1 MPSPVSTPHCPFDR
15 LWQPGHPFRP
25 RRSNKR
31 RCTMGGLL
39 VFFSAFISC
48 YFYLTD
54 PARINSMSK
63 AYLSEL
69 VGGHVEV
76 GNASLTLLEGLTLKN
91 VKITTG
97 DTKADST
104 LFHADNIEIQYNPA
118 SLLRGRLEATRIIA
132 TGATVDLVEEAAA
145 GHWNYQRL
153 THPQGKP
160 SGTQPSKQT
169 KLQYPELVLRNA
181 QVHYSK
187 VGDDNLEDRG
197 DIAIEGHLYPSA
209 DGSLYQFELQSSG
222 KNEAY
227 GPTVSGCLILKS
239 GRITAKLGNLK
250 FGKDLQAMLPSQVR
264 EFWEAHSFQGALEI
278 PRFEYTPPTEKQKA
292 RFLLQTEL
300 VNVELLVRSE
310 EFTETPVSQIKPRKL
325 LTNYP
330 LLQKIDLA
338 TRQMIAWKHLYP
350 SRPPI
355 AVNIVRGTFTFD
367 QDGIQFDDIN
377 STVAGVALVA
387 NGHISG
393 YSSDAQ
399 VKFDLKSADGIP
411 VVIPEKPD
419 FVASL
424 PSQLHQAYGM
434 LKPQG
439 TGAFH
444 VSIDGVLPNGLPR
457 VNGEVDIQDGALDC
471 IFFPY
476 PLRGA
481 TGKVVFG
488 PDPTNS
494 FELVEL
500 QNIQG
505 HGVIGGPNENAV
517 VNVSGWV
524 SADDP
529 DRGCQIRVRANDVT
543 SEPAVFSALPPPVR
557 KVMTIFKG
565 PGTEKFPHFAGDFDC
580 TVLVPPGKD
589 MRPIVSVDLNFKNGG
604 GKLAAFPYPLEQM
617 GGQLTIR
624 DGYLDASNLNFK
636 HNGTSLSVNGRVT
649 WPVDT
654 PPNVDIIAKP
664 NLKVVVNSLPLDHE
678 LFDVLPP
685 EARGWLRSVGAGGML
700 EVQGD
705 IIPKPNASVAEDS
718 IGYNLNILLHD
729 STAHPMHT
737 DFAVKDVG
745 GKLVIHPDR
754 MEIEDIHGKRGE
766 TTLAVSGSMDWSA
779 GRPIVKLNCNAEKLT
794 LDSSLYGLLPSAVQQ
809 AWSALE
815 PHGTLNARLFY
826 QGACPAPPGEPI
838 ASLDLPSGVILA
850 AAAAPVG
857 DFKLTL
863 EPTDITVT
871 PKPLPYRLDHCSGS
885 ITVTPTDITIGKIRG
900 HHGNATVELS
910 GKGLTNN
917 PNDWDLSLAA
927 HDLVADD
934 DLRKALPL
942 SMRQVFDEMKY
953 KGSLSVDL
961 KNFRYRGDRPE
972 PDVDLTGT
980 FSAIKG
986 SVDVG
991 VPISGINGAVNFD
1004 AAVRNGRLAAFRGD
1018 ANIDQMSLVDRPV
1031 KNLKASLTMPSG
1043 SDVLSANQIHG
1054 DVAGGELAGRMD
1066 LKFPDNGPATY
1077 LLDFQVKNADLNSIA
1092 EQVAP
1097 KGKEIKGQASASI
1110 ALQGAWADPS
1120 TRRGRGDVLVTGKEV
1135 YQIPLLLGLL
1145 EVTNLSLPTSS
1156 PFSEGTARYLVE
1168 GNRITFEQVQMRS
1181 SSMLMSGNGWLDFG
1195 SKQVRMNFT
1204 TENPNLPTLPIVH
1217 EIWEGAKQ
1225 ELLQIQVRGTV
1236 QSPKVS
1242 AGALHTFTTTVDE
1255 VLSGSGKEM

>member
-1 MPSPVSTPHCPFDR
+1 MANPVSTPHCPFDR

-39 VFFSAFISC
+39 IFFSAFIAS

-69 VGGHVEV
+69 VGGHVDI

-91 VKITTG
+91 VRITTG
-97 DTKADST
+97 DDKPGAT
-104 LFHADNIEIQYNPA
+104 LFYADNIEIQYNPA

-132 TGATVDLVEEAAA
+132 TGANVDLVEEATP

-153 THPQGKP
+153 AHGQGKP
-160 SGTQPSKQT
+160 IGTQPSKKT
-169 KLQYPELVLRNA
+169 KLEYPELVLRNA

-187 VGDDNLEDRG
+187 VGDDNPQDRG
-197 DIAIEGHLYPSA
+197 DIAIEGHLYPST

-227 GPTVSGCLILKS
+227 GPTVSGSMTLKS
-239 GRITAKLGNLK
+239 GRITARLANLK

-264 EFWEAHSFQGALEI
+264 EFWEAHDFQGQLDI
-278 PRFEYTPPTEKQKA
+278 PKFEYTPANGKHRAT
-292 RFLLQTEL
+292 FLLQTQLE
-300 VNVELLVRSE
+300 NVQLLVRSE
-310 EFTETPVSQIKPRKL
+310 EFTATPVADIKPRKML
-325 LTNYP
+325 AAYP
-330 LLQKIDLA
+330 LLQKIDLS
-338 TRQMIAWKHLYP
+338 TRQLIAWKHLYP

-355 AVNIVRGTFTFD
+355 AVNIVKGTFTFD

-393 YSSDAQ
+393 YSSDAR
-399 VKFDLKSADGIP
+399 VKCDLKSADGIP

-419 FVASL
+419 FLASL
-424 PSQLHQAYGM
+424 PTDLHQAYTM

-457 VNGEVDIQDGALDC
+457 VNGEVDIQNGSLDS

-476 PLRGA
+476 PVRAA

-488 PDPTNS
+488 PDPTDT
-494 FELVEL
+494 FELIKLE
-500 QNIQG
+500 NIQG
-505 HGVIGGPNENAV
+505 HGVAGGPNENAV

-524 SADDP
+524 SADP
-529 DRGCQIRVRANDVT
+529 DRGCQIRVWAKDVF
-543 SEPAVFSALPPPVR
+543 SEPVVFTAFPPPVR

-565 PGTEKFPHFAGDFDC
+565 PGTETYPHFAGDFDC
-580 TVLVPPGKD
+580 NVLVPPGQN
-589 MRPIVSVDLNFKNGG
+589 MRPIVFVDLTFKNGG

-617 GGQLTIR
+617 TGQLTIR
-624 DGYLDASNLNFK
+624 DGYLDATNLNFK
-636 HNGTSLSVNGRVT
+636 HNGTSISVNGRVT

-654 PPNVDIIAKP
+654 PPGADVIAKP
-664 NLKVVVNSLPLDHE
+664 DLKLVVHSLPLDHE

-685 EARGWLRSVGAGGML
+685 EARGWLRSVGVTGML
-700 EVQGD
+700 EVQGN
-705 IIPKPNASVAEDS
+705 IVPKPNATVSDDS
-718 IGYNLNILLHD
+718 IRYDLNVQLHD
-729 STAHPMHT
+729 GAAHPIHSE
-737 DFAVKDVG
+737 FAVKDVTG
-745 GKLVIHPDR
+745 TFAIHPDR
-754 MEIEDIHGKRGE
+754 MEINELHGRRGD
-766 TTLAVSGSMDWSA
+766 TTLAADGSVDWST
-779 GRPIVKLNCNAEKLT
+779 GRPTLKLNGSAQKLV
-794 LDSSLYGLLPSAVQQ
+794 LDTPLYGLLPASAQQ
-809 AWSALE
+809 AWSTLD
-815 PHGTLNARLFY
+815 PHGTLNAQLFY
-826 QGACPAPPGEPI
+826 QGTCPAPPGEPI
-838 ASLDLPSGVILA
+838 ASLELPAGVILA
-850 AAAAPVG
+850 SSATPAG

-863 EPTDITVT
+863 EPTDITVI
-871 PKPLPYRLDHCSGS
+871 PRPLPYRLDHCYGRVT
-885 ITVTPTDITIGKIRG
+885 ITPKDITIGGIHA
-900 HHGNATVELS
+900 HHGNATIDLS
-910 GKGLTNN
+910 GKGITNN

-927 HDLVADD
+927 HNLPADD
-934 DLRKALPL
+934 DLRKAIPT
-942 SMRQVFDEMKY
+942 SMRQVLDELKY
-953 KGSLSVDL
+953 KGNLSVDL
-961 KNFRYRGDRPE
+961 KTFRYRGDRPE
-972 PDVDLTGT
+972 ADVDLWGT

-986 SVDVG
+986 SVEVG
-991 VPISGINGAVNFD
+991 VPIDGIDAAVTFD
-1004 AAVRNGRLAAFRGD
+1004 AAVRNGKLAAFRGD
-1018 ANIDQMSLVDRPV
+1018 ADIEQMSMVDRPV
-1031 KNLKASLTMPSG
+1031 KNLKAALQMPSG
-1043 SDVLSANQIHG
+1043 SDVLSATGIHG

-1066 LKFPDNGPATY
+1066 LKFPDTGPATY
-1077 LLDFQVKNADLNSIA
+1077 SLDFQVKNADLNSMA
-1092 EQVAP
+1092 KQVAP
-1097 KGKEIKGQASASI
+1097 RGKEIKGQASASI

-1145 EVTNLSLPTSS
+1145 EVTNLSLPTSE

-1181 SSMLMSGNGWLDFG
+1181 NSIVMSGNGWLDFG

-1204 TENPNLPTLPIVH
+1204 TENPNLPKLPIVH
-1217 EIWEGAKQ
+1217 DLWEGAKQ

-1255 VLSGSGKEM
+1255 VLSGSGKEK